1 MRTEA
6 RPAKGWEGTSLA
18 RHDSP
23 LEIDY
28 SEVDSRTYKCIDGC
42 ALCCLCQPELLP
54 DEEERFKKDQGLA
67 DAIAERHI
75 SPDVTG
81 AALKLKGAHGACYF
95 LTDKR
100 CRIYEDRPH
109 FCRSFPVNVFVG
121 WRIQLNANLSCR
133 GIGLEGERLGD
144 VSREIIAE
152 YGERKL
158 KAELE
163 SAKKVFTEF
172 VKNTRDAWV
181 AQSFSSVR
189 GAGHSLSYEFA
200 DELGLSRILTYAE
213 HGRTKQN
220 APANDIA
227 RIVRKTEADADIEE
241 RALIDGTELFDLP
254 DLSLLPIYIDEKN
267 DWKIFRL
274 VGKEIVGYRLSED
287 GGTQEYSRT
296 NPSEIELLPIAAS
309 GRNTFENYVDVVNA
323 RDCFL
328 GHAAYLC
335 DMEGYEYNFA
345 QAYLGAL
352 ANNALDLWWR
362 ASFLARLDQ
371 KNELDARE
379 IREGII
385 FFDMDLLDLP
395 TIGAFI

>member
-1 MRTEA
+1 MA
-6 RPAKGWEGTSLA
+6 NPNM
-18 RHDSP
+18 P

-28 SEVDSRTYKCIDGC
+28 SEVDGKSYRCIDGC

-54 DEEERFKKDQGLA
+54 TEEERFRKDPRFA
-67 DAIAERHI
+67 DAIADRHI

-100 CRIYEDRPH
+100 CRIYNDRPH
-109 FCRSFPVNVFVG
+109 YCRSFPINVFVG
-121 WRIQLNANLSCR
+121 WRIQLNINLSCR
-133 GIGLEGERLGD
+133 GIGLEGESLGG
-144 VSREIIAE
+144 VSRAIITD
-152 YGERKL
+152 YGERRL
-158 KAELE
+158 SSELE
-163 SAKKVFTEF
+163 SAKRVFTEF
-172 VKNTRDAWV
+172 VKNTRDTWV

-189 GAGHSLSYEFA
+189 GAGHSLSGELV
-200 DELGLSRILTYAE
+200 DELGLSRVLAYAE

-220 APANDIA
+220 APANEIA
-227 RIVRKTEADADIEE
+227 KIVRRTEPDADLEE

-254 DLSLLPIYIDEKN
+254 DLSLLPIYIDDKN
-267 DWKIFRL
+267 EWKIFRL
-274 VGKEIVGYRLSED
+274 VGKEILGYSLSED
-287 GGTQEYSRT
+287 GRTEEFSRT
-296 NPSEIELLPIAAS
+296 KPSEVELLPITAS
-309 GRNTFENYVDVVNA
+309 GRDAFKDYMAIVNA

-345 QAYLGAL
+345 QVYLGAL

-362 ASFLARLDQ
+362 ASFLAKLNR
-371 KNELDARE
+371 KNELDAHE

-385 FFDMDLLDLP
+385 FFDMDLMDLP